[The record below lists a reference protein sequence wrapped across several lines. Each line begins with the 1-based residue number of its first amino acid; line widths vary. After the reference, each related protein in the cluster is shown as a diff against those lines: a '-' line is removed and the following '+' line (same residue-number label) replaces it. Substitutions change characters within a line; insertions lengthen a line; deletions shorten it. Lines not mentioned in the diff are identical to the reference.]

1 MAELVFDCI
10 SVEPDRYA
18 AAPTLVA
25 KVRIAEIT
33 GVPIHCVLLRCQIR
47 IEPQRRAYTEVE
59 KTRLY
64 DLFGHPQQ
72 WGEALRPMQFA
83 NLAVMVPGFTGATT
97 AEVPIPVTYD
107 LEVGFG
113 RYFHAL
119 DTGDVPLLFLFSGTV
134 FQKAQAGFA
143 VEQVPWDKETTFRMP
158 AETWRRLMEA
168 HFPGEGWL
176 RLPHGT
182 IDELRRFKS
191 ERGLPT
197 WDMTI
202 EALLKE
208 AGR

>member
-1 MAELVFDCI
+1 MAQLVFDCI

-25 KVRIAEIT
+25 QVRIAEIT
-33 GVPIHCVLLRCQIR
+33 GVPIHCVVLRCQIR

-59 KTRLY
+59 KERLY
-64 DLFGHPQQ
+64 DLFGQSEQ
-72 WGEALRPMQFA
+72 WGETLRPMQFA

-97 AEVPIPVTYD
+97 AEVPIAVTYD

-119 DTGDVPLLFLFSGTV
+119 DTGEVPLLFLFSGTV
-134 FQKAQAGFA
+134 FQKAEAGFA
-143 VEQVPWDKETTFRMP
+143 VEQVPWDKEATFRMP